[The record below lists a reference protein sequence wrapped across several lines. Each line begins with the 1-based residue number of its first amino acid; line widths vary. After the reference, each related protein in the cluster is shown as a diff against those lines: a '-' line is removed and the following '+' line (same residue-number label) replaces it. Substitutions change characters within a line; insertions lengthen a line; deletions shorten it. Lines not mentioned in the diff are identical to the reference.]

1 MIKFL
6 VFKGQQGGLVDRCL
20 PNKSRYLIEPSS
32 VHRNQHVPINIKMPK
47 SSFFFFKLESLIK
60 LIGPQARLVK
70 RESTNS

>member
-1 MIKFL
+1 MKKMIKFL

-47 SSFFFFKLESLIK
+47 K
-60 LIGPQARLVK
+60 
-70 RESTNS
+70 

>member
-20 PNKSRYLIEPSS
+20 PNKSTYLIEPSS

-47 SSFFFFKLESLIK
+47 KYFFFKLESLIK